1 MLEWQTREPAPPL
14 GGLPAQ
20 RGSGAL
26 DGQGDAPA
34 DECPR
39 RPPAP
44 AWPVIGREPELA
56 RIADARA
63 AGSRAFV
70 LQGDAGVGKSRLAR
84 EALARADRDG
94 AHTAWAQATRSA
106 ASVPLGAFA
115 AVIPVEVRSDD
126 RFELL
131 RRTTKA
137 LRESAGVGQLVIGVD
152 DGQLL
157 DPTSAALVLHLAT
170 SAAAFVVATVRS
182 DERCPDAIV
191 SLWKDLEAPRL
202 ELSRLGQADT
212 ERLVE
217 AMLGGP
223 VEQRV
228 RAWIWET
235 GGGNPLYVR
244 ELLLGALASSALER
258 RDGLW
263 RMRAP
268 FPVASSLTGIVAER
282 LAGVSD
288 RERETL
294 ELLALGE
301 PLQMAEL
308 AELVGQGPLIAV
320 EERGL
325 IAIEGSGG
333 EAEVRLAHPLY
344 AEAVRASLGTLRGT
358 RTRLRLA
365 GAVQSQGQLSPD
377 RALRVA
383 RWLTDAGERVP
394 TPILVEAARAANL
407 SGDPELAGRLAEQ
420 AVEAGAG
427 VEAALVLARSHS
439 TRNQP
444 ARAKEV
450 LTAAESSIDTQ
461 EEAVGYLVQRTSVL
475 HAGLMPTEELGDL
488 LRRWQRSWPDDE
500 RWRARLARWRLWGTV
515 WGSIEDR
522 NDMLSQI
529 AALIDDRELDPDGRR
544 RLEAVRLAMLYYN
557 GRGREA
563 DTLARRLRRGP
574 PLRDEAD
581 EVVLSVYVAA
591 TADTGEGLDE
601 LERWATETVKQAA
614 AHGDHGAAGLAS
626 LALAHR
632 RLIDGRFVDA
642 GRWLAEAELHQEL
655 HDPIGLLAITLDS
668 QAWRA
673 ACTRD
678 GAAAEA
684 AFARCRAVA
693 LGSDPHGIRSRA
705 LRAATAWVAIAH
717 GLATRARGIL
727 IDAAAEHRE
736 LPLYAGRLLYEA
748 MRAGEPADR
757 IAAKLT
763 ELSESCEA
771 RMLAAKASH
780 ATHLAVHDA
789 PGLLETSGRFQEIGA
804 LLYASESAADAAEV
818 FVEAGRNDSA
828 RRAAARSRELF
839 IAGQAR
845 PFPVIRG
852 LDSEAIELTR
862 RETEIV
868 ELARTGLSNGDIAE
882 RLVLSK
888 RTIESHMHQA
898 MQKLGVSDRR
908 DL

>member
-14 GGLPAQ
+14 GSLPTR

-34 DECPR
+34 EERSR
-39 RPPAP
+39 RFPVP

-84 EALARADRDG
+84 EALERADRDG
-94 AHTAWAQATRSA
+94 AHAAWAQATRSA

-115 AVIPVEVRSDD
+115 AVIPVEVRSED

-131 RRTTKA
+131 RRSTQA
-137 LRESAGVGQLVIGVD
+137 LRESAGAGQMVIGVD

-170 SAAAFVVATVRS
+170 SSAAFVVATVRS
-182 DERCPDAIV
+182 DEPCPDAIV
-191 SLWKDLEAPRL
+191 SLWKDLESPRL
-202 ELSRLGQADT
+202 ELGYLGQADT
-212 ERLVE
+212 ERLLE

-228 RAWIWET
+228 RSWICET
-235 GGGNPLYVR
+235 SGGNPLYVR
-244 ELLLGALASSALER
+244 ELVLGALASDALER

-263 RMRAP
+263 RQRAP
-268 FPVASSLTGIVAER
+268 LPITSSLSEIVDER

-288 RERETL
+288 GERETL

-301 PLQMAEL
+301 PLQIAEL
-308 AELVGQGPLIAV
+308 AEMVGQGRLTAL

-325 IAIEGSGG
+325 IAIEGSGRH
-333 EAEVRLAHPLY
+333 AEIRLAHPLY
-344 AEAVRASLGTLRGT
+344 AETVRASLGSLRGN
-358 RTRLRLA
+358 RARLRLA
-365 GAVQSQGQLSPD
+365 ETVQSQDQLSPD

-394 TPILVEAARAANL
+394 KATLLDAARAANL
-407 SGDPELAGRLAEQ
+407 SGDPELAGQLAEQ

-439 TRNQP
+439 IRNQP
-444 ARAKEV
+444 ERAKEV
-450 LTAAESSIDTQ
+450 LTAAESSIKTQ
-461 EEAVGYLVQRTSVL
+461 EAAVAYLVQQTSVL
-475 HAGLMPTEELGDL
+475 HAGLMRTDELSDL

-515 WGSIEDR
+515 WGSVEDR
-522 NDMLSQI
+522 NDILSQI
-529 AALIDDRELDPDGRR
+529 SVLIDDRKLDPDSRR
-544 RLEAVRLAMLYYN
+544 RLEAVKLAMLYYN

-563 DTLARRLRRGP
+563 DALARRLRHRP
-574 PLRDEAD
+574 PLRDETD
-581 EVVLSVYVAA
+581 EVVLSAYVAA

-601 LERWATETVKQAA
+601 LERWANVTMKKASA
-614 AHGDHGAAGLAS
+614 LGDHGAAGLAS

-632 RLIDGRFVDA
+632 RLIEGRFVDA
-642 GRWLAEAELHQEL
+642 GRWLAEAQLHQEQ
-655 HDPIGLLAITLDS
+655 HDPIGLLAITFDS

-678 GAAAEA
+678 EAAADA
-684 AFARCRAVA
+684 AFARCRALA
-693 LGSDPHGIRSRA
+693 LGSDPHGIQSRA

-717 GLATRARGIL
+717 GVTTRGRGIL
-727 IDAAAEHRE
+727 IDVATEHRQ

-748 MRAGEPADR
+748 MRAGEPADH
-757 IAAKLT
+757 IAAQLT
-763 ELSESCEA
+763 ELSDGCQA

-780 ATHLAVHDA
+780 ATHLAAHHA
-789 PGLLETSGRFQEIGA
+789 PGLLKTSAHFQEIGA
-804 LLYASESAADAAEV
+804 LLYASEAAADAAEV
-818 FVEAGRNDSA
+818 FVEAGRSDSA
-828 RRAAARSRELF
+828 RRAATRSRELH

-845 PFPVIRG
+845 PRPVIRG
-852 LDSEAIELTR
+852 LDADAIELTP
-862 RETEIV
+862 REAEVV
-868 ELARTGLSNGDIAE
+868 ELARTGLSNGEIAE

-898 MQKLGVSDRR
+898 MQKLGIGNRG

>member
-1 MLEWQTREPAPPL
+1 MSDRAAIAFSDRHLASWALQCSGDARADGCP
-14 GGLPAQ
+14 GLPT
-20 RGSGAL
+20 
-26 DGQGDAPA
+26 
-34 DECPR
+34 
-39 RPPAP
+39 AP

-63 AGSRAFV
+63 AGSTAVV

-115 AVIPVEVRSDD
+115 AVIPVEVRSED

-131 RRTTKA
+131 RRTTQA
-137 LRESAGVGQLVIGVD
+137 LRETAGAGQIVIGVD

-170 SAAAFVVATVRS
+170 SSAAFVVATVRS
-182 DERCPDAIV
+182 EEPCPDAIV

-202 ELSRLGQADT
+202 ELGHLGQADT
-212 ERLVE
+212 EGLLE

-228 RAWIWET
+228 RSWICET
-235 GGGNPLYVR
+235 SRGNPLYIR
-244 ELLLGALASSALER
+244 ELVLGALASDALVQRE
-258 RDGLW
+258 GLW

-268 FPVASSLTGIVAER
+268 LPIPSSLTGIIGER

-288 RERETL
+288 GEQETL
-294 ELLALGE
+294 DLLALGE
-301 PLQMAEL
+301 PLRMAEL
-308 AELVGQGPLIAV
+308 AELVGEGPLTAV

-344 AEAVRASLGTLRGT
+344 AEAVRASLGSLRGN

-365 GAVQSQGQLSPD
+365 EAVQSRGRLSPD

-394 TPILVEAARAANL
+394 TATLVDAAREANL
-407 SGDPELAGRLAEQ
+407 SGDPELGGQLAGQ

-439 TRNQP
+439 IRNQP
-444 ARAKEV
+444 ERAKEV
-450 LTAAESSIDTQ
+450 LAAAESSIDTQ
-461 EEAVGYLVQRTSVL
+461 EAALGYLVQRTSVL
-475 HAGLMPTEELGDL
+475 NAGLMRTEELDDL
-488 LRRWQRSWPDDE
+488 VRRWQQLWPDDE
-500 RWRARLARWRLWGTV
+500 SWRARLARWRLWRTIR
-515 WGSIEDR
+515 GSVEDR

-529 AALIDDRELDPDGRR
+529 SVLIGDRELDPDGRR
-544 RLEAVRLAMLYYN
+544 RLEAVQLAMLYYN

-563 DTLARRLRRGP
+563 DALARRLRYGP
-574 PLRDEAD
+574 PLRDETD

-601 LERWATETVKQAA
+601 LERWATVTVKAA
-614 AHGDHGAAGLAS
+614 AFTGDHGTAGLAS

-632 RLIDGRFVDA
+632 RLIEGRFVDA
-642 GRWLAEAELHQEL
+642 ARWLAEAELHQER

-678 GAAAEA
+678 GPAADA
-684 AFARCRAVA
+684 AFARCRAIA
-693 LGSDPHGIRSRA
+693 PGSDPHGIRSRA
-705 LRAATAWVAIAH
+705 LRAAPAWVAIAR
-717 GLATRARGIL
+717 GLVTRGRGIL
-727 IDAAAEHRE
+727 LDIAAEQRE

-748 MRAGEPADR
+748 MRAGEPADH
-757 IAAKLT
+757 IAA
-763 ELSESCEA
+763 ELSELSDRCEA

-780 ATHLAVHDA
+780 ATHLAAHDA
-789 PGLLETSGRFQEIGA
+789 PGLLETAGRFQEIGA
-804 LLYASESAADAAEV
+804 LLYASEAAANAAEV
-818 FVEAGRNDSA
+818 FLEAGRSDSA
-828 RRAAARSRELF
+828 RRAAGRSRELF
-839 IAGQAR
+839 VAGQAG
-845 PFPVIRG
+845 PLPVIRG
-852 LDSEAIELTR
+852 LDGDAIELTR
-862 RETEIV
+862 REAEVV
-868 ELARTGLSNGDIAE
+868 ELARTGLSNGEIAE

-898 MQKLGVSDRR
+898 MQKLGISDRR